1 MPFDP
6 ALEQPDI
13 IKDHVA
19 RPVSPGPYPEALDPV
34 LSLDMAEQA
43 WDEIT
48 AWPEYA
54 ATPLRSLAPL
64 ARELGLGALHYK
76 DEGARLGL
84 GSFKALGG
92 SYAVLQVAARFL
104 APELGPPPSLASIRA
119 GEHAEKLKGLTVVT
133 ATDGNHGRSV
143 AWGAKIAGCNCRI
156 YIHAH
161 VSQGRQEAMEALGAE
176 VIRIEGDY
184 DESLKRCAD
193 DAAANGWTVVS
204 DTSYEG
210 YMDLPRF
217 VMAGYSVMVTELL
230 EQMGDRPPSHVF
242 VQAGVGGLA
251 AAVTA
256 RLWQKLGAGLPRVVI
271 VEPTR
276 AACCIESARQDK
288 PMAVAI
294 EEETL
299 MAGLSC
305 GEVSL
310 LAWEVLKRAAGDF
323 LTIDEGQVGPMMR
336 LLASGEADEGPIV
349 AGESAVPGLIGLWG
363 CARDPDLRAA
373 LELGPDSRVVVFGC
387 EGATDPEIYRTL
399 VGREPG
405 DG

>member
-1 MPFDP
+1 MQFDA
-6 ALEQPDI
+6 ALDRPDI
-13 IKDHVA
+13 IRDHIA
-19 RPVSPGPYPEALDPV
+19 RTVVPGPYPEELDGV

-43 WDEIT
+43 WSEIT

-54 ATPLRSLAPL
+54 PTPLRSLPVL
-64 ARELGLGALHYK
+64 AEALGLGGVFYK
-76 DEGARLGL
+76 DEGGRLGL

-92 SYAVLQVAARFL
+92 AYAVLQLAARFVK
-104 APELGPPPSLASIRA
+104 PELGPPPSLKAIRA
-119 GEHAEKLKGLTVVT
+119 GEHAEALKHLTVVT

-176 VIRIEGDY
+176 VIRIDGDY
-184 DESLKRCAD
+184 DDSLRICAEE
-193 DAAANGWTVVS
+193 AEANGWYVVS

-217 VMAGYSVMVTELL
+217 VMAGYSVMVSEIL
-230 EQMGDRPPSHVF
+230 EKMGEEPPSHVF
-242 VQAGVGGLA
+242 IQAGVGGLA

-256 RLWQKLGAGLPRVVI
+256 RLWQKLGDKLPTIVI
-271 VEPTR
+271 VEPVR
-276 AACCIESARQDK
+276 AACCLESARQDK

-310 LAWEVLKRAAGDF
+310 LAWEVLKRGASHF
-323 LTIDEGQVGPMMR
+323 VTIGEEEVAPAMR
-336 LLASGEADEGPIV
+336 LLAKQDLGAGPIV
-349 AGESAVPGLIGLWG
+349 AGESAVPGLIGLLG
-363 CARDPDLRAA
+363 AARHPDLRKAID
-373 LELGPDSRVVVFGC
+373 LTSDSRVLLFGC
-387 EGATDPEIYRTL
+387 EGATDADIYRGL
-399 VGREPG
+399 VGMDPG
-405 DG
+405 NG